1 LGHGVYGF
9 TRKKREEWKVA
20 IINPWIVLLNGRPI
34 ACLQRVAMGR
44 EEVKQGWGNNGKMGE
59 GTEEASTF

>member
-1 LGHGVYGF
+1 
-9 TRKKREEWKVA
+9 
-20 IINPWIVLLNGRPI
+20 
-34 ACLQRVAMGR
+34 MGR